1 MINLKRKTCERF
13 SNEYQPHRTASRRS
27 KKNSEHRQ
35 REVHTKRKISSL
47 ECLIQQIMFTGDTQ
61 GEKVEKTYEDLFLL
75 LCDDW
80 WGYFAL
86 EGTSL
91 H

>member
-1 MINLKRKTCERF
+1 
-13 SNEYQPHRTASRRS
+13 
-27 KKNSEHRQ
+27 
-35 REVHTKRKISSL
+35 L